1 MNRLFSQDNPVM
13 KALSKL
19 FEIGWLSILYL
30 VFCVPIVTIGP
41 ATTALYYTAIKV
53 LRRER
58 GYVWS
63 EFWGCFKREFKYGA
77 ILGIGFTLIYV
88 LLMFNLKY
96 VGGGKSSYGGYLY
109 GIYLAML
116 IVVTMVLSYTF
127 PVLSR
132 LALKPL
138 KVLRLALY
146 MSIRHLQFT
155 IIHLVILAVAVV
167 GAWYSLILGLPI
179 LLLVI
184 PGGLALV
191 YTFPMEYILKKYQPK
206 EEDIVT
212 EDGEVIKAWYNE

>member
-1 MNRLFSQDNPVM
+1 MDRLFNQDNPVM
-13 KALSKL
+13 KGLSKL
-19 FEIGWLSILYL
+19 FDIGWLSILYL
-30 VFCVPIVTIGP
+30 IFCVPVVTIGP

-77 ILGIGFTLIYV
+77 ILGIGFTLVYV
-88 LLMFNLKY
+88 LLFFNLKY
-96 VGGGKSSYGGYLY
+96 VGSNESSYGGYLY

-116 IVVTMVLSYTF
+116 IIVTMVLCYTF

-132 LALKPL
+132 LALKPR
-138 KVLRLALY
+138 KILRLALY
-146 MSIRHLQFT
+146 MAVRHLPLT
-155 IIHLVILAVAVV
+155 IVHLAILAVAVV
-167 GAWYSLILGLPI
+167 GVYFGFILGIPI
-179 LLLVI
+179 VLLVI
-184 PGGLALV
+184 PGGLAVV
-191 YTFPMEYILKKYQPK
+191 YTFPMEFLLKKYQPK